1 MVTIATAAYDLHLII
16 ATGIFIKDAPK
27 APVSP
32 KCTWLCA
39 CEFFDCGKASLG
51 GVVEDPS

>member
-39 CEFFDCGKASLG
+39 CEFFDCG
-51 GVVEDPS
+51 